1 MLRGL
6 GSVRGLGWINAK
18 AAERAVIGDNT
29 SKWKVRFT
37 KEITELVIGI
47 VTDNNRGSTSYT
59 GGVYLERQ
67 NTEWIH
73 LQTRKN
79 DRHKT
84 FHIQMATQLQWL
96 NLTSTYVPME
106 VYDI

>member
-37 KEITELVIGI
+37 KEITELSCDSLCYLDCYRNCQIKI
-47 VTDNNRGSTSYT
+47 KDSIPW
-59 GGVYLERQ
+59 VYLERQ

-73 LQTRKN
+73 LAN
-79 DRHKT
+79 
-84 FHIQMATQLQWL
+84 TQKR
-96 NLTSTYVPME
+96 
-106 VYDI
+106 

>member
-37 KEITELVIGI
+37 KEITELSCDSLCYLDCYRNCQIKI
-47 VTDNNRGSTSYT
+47 KDSYT
-59 GGVYLERQ
+59 VGLFRAAKHRVDPPCK
-67 NTEWIH
+67 H
-73 LQTRKN
+73 A
-79 DRHKT
+79 KT
-84 FHIQMATQLQWL
+84 I
-96 NLTSTYVPME
+96 
-106 VYDI
+106 DIRLSISKWQPSCNG